1 MQVPGRPV
9 PTTFEYVEAIAW
21 RDPQRLALVQEAQT
35 WSFGALFA
43 DLVRVVRVLDGLGVR
58 RGQRVA
64 VGTEGLQA
72 GLLLLIACENLG
84 AVTTSFLPRNDPDA
98 EALFGLV
105 DWVISD
111 APQRCPTT
119 ARFQLLDGAFLAQ
132 VSAIDPRDGAACPRA
147 ALEPHEPQRISRT
160 SGSSGRSR
168 FMLLPRQA
176 QEHWVRTGADNGGYR
191 PESRLMIAGPL
202 VMNAVFAR
210 SSACLRMGAAV
221 LDLARCGPK
230 GHEIT
235 HILALPAL
243 LEDLLD
249 RLPADYAPGRR
260 VEVGTVGGFVP
271 PPLRERAGR
280 VFGGRI
286 SSRYGANEVTGI
298 CDDLDAGGTGVL
310 SAGVDIRIVDEA
322 GNDLPPGQA
331 GIIAVRTPRHGGRL
345 PRRRGGDPRA
355 FRDGWFHSGDWGA
368 LVAPRVLRL
377 DGRHD
382 DLVNIAGVKVPAAQL
397 EARIRALTG
406 VGRLRRDRGEP
417 GIGRPERRHCT
428 GGAGGDGAGAPV
440 ARAGGGAA
448 TGAGRRREGDLPR
461 LPAPHGQRQARPH
474 RTAAA
479 VPAPTGGLGEAGAGA
494 ARRWPGR
501 WRLLRVSPWQRA
513 PGWGQV

>member
-21 RDPQRLALVQEAQT
+21 RDPQRLALVQEAQR

-43 DLVRVVRVLDGLGVR
+43 DLVRVVRVLDRLGVR

-84 AVTTSFLPRNDPDA
+84 AVTTSFLPRNDPDT
-98 EALFGLV
+98 EALFGMV

-111 APQRCPTT
+111 APQRCPST

-221 LDLARCGPK
+221 LDLTRSGPQ

-243 LEDLLD
+243 LEELLD
-249 RLPADYAPGRR
+249 RLPADYVPGRR

-271 PPLRERAGR
+271 PQLRARAGR

-310 SAGVDIRIVDEA
+310 SAGVDVRIVDEA
-322 GNDLPPGQA
+322 GNDLPLGQA
-331 GIIAVRTPRHGGRL
+331 GIVAVRTPGMVDGYI
-345 PRRRGGDPRA
+345 GDEEASRAA
-355 FRDGWFHSGDWGA
+355 FRDGWFLSGDWGA

-397 EARIRALTG
+397 EARIRELTG
-406 VGRLRRDRGEP
+406 VGDCGVIAANLESGALSVGIALAVEEGTAQEPLLRALEEGLRLGPAVGAKVIFLGCLPRMANGKLDRIGLRRLFL
-417 GIGRPERRHCT
+417 
-428 GGAGGDGAGAPV
+428 A
-440 ARAGGGAA
+440 
-448 TGAGRRREGDLPR
+448 
-461 LPAPHGQRQARPH
+461 
-474 RTAAA
+474 
-479 VPAPTGGLGEAGAGA
+479 
-494 ARRWPGR
+494 
-501 WRLLRVSPWQRA
+501 
-513 PGWGQV
+513 